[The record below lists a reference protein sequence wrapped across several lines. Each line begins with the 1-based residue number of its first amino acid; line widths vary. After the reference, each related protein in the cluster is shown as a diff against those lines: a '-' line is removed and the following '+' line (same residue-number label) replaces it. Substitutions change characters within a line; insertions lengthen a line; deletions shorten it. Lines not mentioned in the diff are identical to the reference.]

1 MKKRKSYSRRK
12 FLGTASCAALG
23 SATLLNGLL
32 NLQMSSALAAP
43 SYHLSFQ
50 PEEDYKALI
59 CILLAGGNDSY
70 NMLVPTDAGPYN
82 DYAATRSN
90 QTLARESLLPIVADG
105 LNESYGLHPAMPELK
120 QLFDQGNLAFLANV
134 GTLIEP
140 IQNKV
145 DVDSGVAKLPLGL
158 FSHAD
163 QVQQWQTSIPSE
175 RSSIGWA
182 GRMADILQASS
193 NSSDI
198 SMNISLSGNN
208 VFQAGNQSIEFTISP
223 YGEGSSGIEGYNGP
237 EVFNQIRTQAVK
249 GLLEQQYQDVFK
261 QTYADIIHDSQ
272 QNHELFKAS
281 ISSVNLNTLFSPNF
295 LSQSFQM
302 IAKTIGARQALG
314 MSRQTF
320 FVVLPGFDNH
330 DELLNNHQGLLR
342 TLSLG
347 MGELQQALNELN
359 IADKVTTFTIS
370 DFART
375 LTSNGNGTDHA
386 WGGIS
391 MMMGGAVKG
400 RKMYGEYPSLALR
413 SNLDV
418 GGGVLV
424 PKVSSDEYFAELA
437 LWFGVAPSDLPLV
450 LPNIGN
456 FYSPNPQTAP
466 IGFLL

>member
-1 MKKRKSYSRRK
+1 MKKKTYSRRN

-32 NLQMSSALAAP
+32 NLKMSSALAAP
-43 SYHLSFQ
+43 SYQLSYQ

-59 CILLAGGNDSY
+59 CILLSGGNDAY
-70 NMLVPTDAGPYN
+70 NMLVPTDPGPYN
-82 DYAATRSN
+82 DYTVTRSN
-90 QTLARESLLPIVADG
+90 QALASGDLLPINAEG
-105 LNESYGLHPAMPELK
+105 LSENYGLHPAMPEMK

-140 IQNKV
+140 FQNKL
-145 DVDSGVAKLPLGL
+145 DFESNLAKHPLGL

-163 QVQQWQTSIPSE
+163 QIQQWQTSIPQE
-175 RSSIGWA
+175 RSNIGWA
-182 GRMADILQASS
+182 GRMADIMQASS
-193 NSSDI
+193 SSSDI

-208 VFQAGNQSIEFTISP
+208 VFQAGNQAIEFTISP
-223 YGEGSSGIEGYNGP
+223 YGGGSEGIAGYNEP
-237 EVFNQIRTQAVK
+237 EIFNQIRTQAVK

-261 QTYADIIHDSQ
+261 QTYADVIQGSQ
-272 QNHELFKAS
+272 ANHELFKTAV
-281 ISSVNLNTLFSPNF
+281 SSVNLNTIFSPDF
-295 LSQSFQM
+295 LAQSFQM

-342 TLSLG
+342 MLSRA

-400 RKMYGEYPSLALR
+400 KKIYGEYPSLALR
-413 SNLDV
+413 SEKDL
-418 GGGVLV
+418 GGGVLL
-424 PKVSSDEYFAELA
+424 PSVSSDEYFAELA
-437 LWFGVAPSDLPLV
+437 LWFGVSPSDLPLV

-456 FYSPNPQTAP
+456 FYSPSSQSAP

>member
-1 MKKRKSYSRRK
+1 MLTSLDETYTIKIP
-12 FLGTASCAALG
+12 GEI
-23 SATLLNGLL
+23 
-32 NLQMSSALAAP
+32 LAP
-43 SYHLSFQ
+43 
-50 PEEDYKALI
+50 
-59 CILLAGGNDSY
+59 
-70 NMLVPTDAGPYN
+70 
-82 DYAATRSN
+82 
-90 QTLARESLLPIVADG
+90 
-105 LNESYGLHPAMPELK
+105 
-120 QLFDQGNLAFLANV
+120 
-134 GTLIEP
+134 
-140 IQNKV
+140 V
-145 DVDSGVAKLPLGL
+145 DDNPHQVTIRPLTV
-158 FSHAD
+158 H
-163 QVQQWQTSIPSE
+163 
-175 RSSIGWA
+175 
-182 GRMADILQASS
+182 
-193 NSSDI
+193 
-198 SMNISLSGNN
+198 
-208 VFQAGNQSIEFTISP
+208 
-223 YGEGSSGIEGYNGP
+223 
-237 EVFNQIRTQAVK
+237 
-249 GLLEQQYQDVFK
+249 
-261 QTYADIIHDSQ
+261 
-272 QNHELFKAS
+272 
-281 ISSVNLNTLFSPNF
+281 
-295 LSQSFQM
+295 SFQM

-400 RKMYGEYPSLALR
+400 RKTYGEYPSLALR